1 MKILLKILNIFF
13 VFLGVVFFIIII
25 GLSYLWI
32 ADPFNIKSIIP
43 SGVSPISAIKTII
56 GKSDLKIDNIDKNP
70 FLDEE
75 QEAWLESMGIEP
87 ADLPSEITP
96 EMERCF
102 IQKLGEKRANE
113 IIQGDLLNATDF
125 LKANSCLD

>member
-32 ADPFNIKSIIP
+32 ADPFDIKLIIP
-43 SGVSPISAIKTII
+43 SGVSPISAIKTIT
-56 GKSDLKIDNIDKNP
+56 GNSDVKIDNIDKNP
-70 FLDEE
+70 LLNEE

-87 ADLPSEITP
+87 ADLPSEITT

-113 IIQGDLLNATDF
+113 IIQGDLPNATDF
-125 LKANSCLD
+125 LKANSCFN